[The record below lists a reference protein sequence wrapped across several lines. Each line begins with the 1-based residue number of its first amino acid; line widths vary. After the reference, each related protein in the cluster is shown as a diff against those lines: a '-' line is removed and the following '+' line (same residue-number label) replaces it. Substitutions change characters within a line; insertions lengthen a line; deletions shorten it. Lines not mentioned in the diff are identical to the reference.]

1 MFMHGFWT
9 QTVME
14 QYLHFLTSHPILFAL
29 LGVVLVALIINEIHG
44 NLTGGKRLGTAEAV
58 RLINDRD
65 PLILDVR
72 TVADFKRGHLLNSLN
87 LPLAKLEEQI
97 GQLGKDKARPVLVYC
112 ALGSTSVT
120 AVDKLRKNG
129 FTEAY
134 PLKGGINNWQASNLP
149 VTVK

>member
-1 MFMHGFWT
+1 MAE
-9 QTVME
+9 QDETVRE
-14 QYLHFLTSHPILFAL
+14 KEEDAEEKAASLVDAVAEAL
-29 LGVVLVALIINEIHG
+29 GAAD
-44 NLTGGKRLGTAEAV
+44 TAEAV

-65 PLILDVR
+65 PLIVDVR
-72 TVADFKRGHLLNSLN
+72 TQADFKRGHLLNALN
-87 LPLAKLEEQI
+87 LPLVKLEEQI
-97 GQLGKDKARPVLVYC
+97 GQLGKDKARPVLIYC

-120 AVDKLRKNG
+120 AAEKLRKNG

>member
-1 MFMHGFWT
+1 MFAVLGG
-9 QTVME
+9 V
-14 QYLHFLTSHPILFAL
+14 L
-29 LGVVLVALIINEIHG
+29 LALIINEIHG

-65 PLILDVR
+65 PLIVDVR
-72 TVADFKRGHLLNSLN
+72 TSADFKRGHLLNALS
-87 LPLAKLEEQI
+87 LPLAKLDEQV

-112 ALGSTSVT
+112 ALGSSSVT

-149 VTVK
+149 ITVK